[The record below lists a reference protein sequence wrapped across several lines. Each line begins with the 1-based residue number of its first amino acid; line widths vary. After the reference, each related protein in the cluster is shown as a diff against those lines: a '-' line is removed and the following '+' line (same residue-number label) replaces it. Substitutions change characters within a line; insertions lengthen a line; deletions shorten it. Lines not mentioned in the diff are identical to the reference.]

1 MNHIFL
7 AKLTAAALLT
17 VGLATPA
24 SALADEQPVSH
35 SVTSTVSSATAGV
48 ITVR

>member
-24 SALADEQPVSH
+24 SALADEQAPPH
-35 SVTSTVSSATAGV
+35 AATSTVSNSSAGV